1 MLSTCARS
9 ARALRSPASALRLGS
24 ACQLPQQV
32 MPRRRQPAVG
42 IRLLQCGLSWKERR
56 SFASTSPSQGPL
68 QRKTSDEGT
77 LLARLNTLPNILTL
91 SRIASCPLLGY
102 FIIQGDLKYATALLA
117 YAGITDGLDGWLAR
131 RWGMGSAIGSILDP
145 AADKILMTTLV
156 VSLTARGLLPAPLA
170 FLILGRDIALALRSF
185 YYRWQTLAP
194 PRTFRRYWDLSKPFA
209 EIKPTQISK
218 YNTVLQLLLMG
229 VTTIHPLLPYDIA
242 SPLLAFQWLVAVTTV
257 WSGVSYVFA
266 SNTVRRL

>member
-1 MLSTCARS
+1 
-9 ARALRSPASALRLGS
+9 
-24 ACQLPQQV
+24 

-102 FIIQGDLKYATALLA
+102 FIIQGDLN
-117 YAGITDGLDGWLAR
+117 
-131 RWGMGSAIGSILDP
+131 ILDP